1 MCFVCVY
8 CRQTRFVDWRYFLGT
23 VSGGVDRSVNALMQ
37 FKVGDFVV
45 HSAYGLGQ
53 VVTLQKKQL
62 SEGEAR
68 LYYEVATQKNNVWV
82 PVDSAATGTLR
93 ALTTKADLNRFKE
106 VLRAKPQPLNVDR
119 RVRQTEINERL
130 KRGSFQTICEVVRDL
145 TALGWRKPLGEA
157 DSALLRRATDTLCQE
172 WAAAANSTVLV
183 AQQQISAL
191 IAESK
196 QAYLSQ

>member
-1 MCFVCVY
+1 MCFAIAARPTCGLVAFYLEHTVGA
-8 CRQTRFVDWRYFLGT
+8 DW
-23 VSGGVDRSVNALMQ
+23 SVNALTQ

-45 HSAYGLGQ
+45 HSAYGLGR

-62 SEGEAR
+62 SEGEAK

-82 PVDSAATGTLR
+82 PVNATTTGTLR
-93 ALTTKADLNRFKE
+93 ALTTKADLNSCKE
-106 VLRAKPQPLNVDR
+106 ILKAKPQAFNPDR
-119 RVRQTEINERL
+119 RVRQTQINERL
-130 KRGSFQTICEVVRDL
+130 KGGSFQTICEVVRDL

-172 WAAAANSTVLV
+172 WAAAADTSMMA